1 MEQAAITTCKY
12 FLVNTFTNYLIGLV
26 IFTELVSTESL
37 NNHSN
42 LRLPTDVVPADY
54 RIQLIPFLWDGNF
67 TTNGKIQITLHCVQS
82 TNAIMFNAN
91 NLTILPSTVRV
102 KHKHVLPEYP
112 VHTELTIT
120 NQTYNEETQIYRL
133 TVYPELTEGSTYEL
147 HMDFVSV
154 LNDILQ
160 GFYRSKYIDSKTKQ
174 KRWLATTQF
183 SPTEA
188 RRAFPCWDEPAF
200 KARFTII
207 IGRPNNMSS
216 LSNMLIKETVP
227 IEGMDNWVWDHYYK
241 TLPMSTYLV
250 AFIMSDLQSS
260 GIITLPSGLRFQ
272 VFSRRDALPQTR
284 YASEIG
290 PKILTYFED
299 YFNIKYPLPKLDL
312 AAIPDFGFTG
322 MENWG
327 LITFRESGLL
337 YDTSISSLQDK
348 QKIALVTGH
357 ELAHQWFGNLV
368 TPSWWD
374 DVWLKEG
381 FATYIGLQA
390 VDYVEPT
397 WLIKM
402 QFVIDTLHAALV
414 IDSLLSSHQISVPIE
429 DPKDITQIFDGISYA
444 KGASIIRM
452 MSHFLSEENFKTGV
466 TQYLLTYQYKNANQN
481 QLWDVLTE
489 HIKDSSLPQDVTIKD
504 IMDSWTLQAGYPV
517 ITVQRDYNNRSV
529 LLTQERFL
537 LSGKKNK
544 SDALWWVPISYTTQ
558 SELDFN
564 NTQPKVWLKDTK
576 SYVMFSGID
585 SSQWLLLNLHNT
597 GYFRVNYDERN
608 WKMLADDFYNLPELI
623 RGQLL
628 NDALSLARAGLLKYS
643 LALNLTEKLFND
655 DSYSAL
661 AAVKREAYYIHNML
675 IRTPAYEKLKTYIL
689 KVLKV
694 DTMNLT
700 LNSDDLP
707 EDHLARVHRVM
718 VINTACRLDYP
729 PLVEQVNRLA
739 DGWLRGAEPN
749 VGPDLKQAV
758 YCTAVAN
765 GNSSVWQYF
774 WNEYTK
780 SNAPSDREVYLATLG
795 CTTDTS
801 ILSRYINM
809 ILDESSG
816 IRKQDGTSVFK
827 SVAENKY
834 GYEIAFN
841 FLSNEWDNLQ
851 NYFGLGFRRISV
863 MVSFLSIYLNTQEQL
878 DQLKMIRLN
887 HSHHLGSTAL
897 SLNQTV
903 EEVTNSVAWI
913 QAYYDEINGWLDNTL
928 SSMQFL

>member
-1 MEQAAITTCKY
+1 MEQTTYTKCKFCLLSILRNNLIT
-12 FLVNTFTNYLIGLV
+12 LV
-26 IFTELVSTESL
+26 IFTELIGAEYS
-37 NNHSN
+37 NKHSN
-42 LRLPTDVVPADY
+42 LRLPMDVIPVDY
-54 RIQLIPFLWDGNF
+54 KIQLIPFLQDGNF
-67 TTNGKIQITLHCVQS
+67 TTNGRVQITLRCDHS
-82 TNAIMFNAN
+82 TNVIMLNTN
-91 NLTILPSTVRV
+91 NLTILPSTVKLR
-102 KHKHVLPEYP
+102 HAYDLPEYP
-112 VHTELTIT
+112 VHAELIVA
-120 NQTYNEETQIYRL
+120 NQTYNKEKQIYSI
-133 TVYPELTEGSTYEL
+133 TVYPALTEATTYEL
-147 HMDFVSV
+147 YMDFVSE

-160 GFYRSKYIDSKTKQ
+160 GFYRSKYIDLKSKQ

-200 KARFTII
+200 KASFTII
-207 IGRPNNMSS
+207 IGRPKNMSS
-216 LSNMLIKETVP
+216 LSNMPVKETLP
-227 IEGMDNWVWDHYYK
+227 IEGMDNWVWDHYYT

-250 AFIMSDLQSS
+250 AFIVSDLKSL
-260 GIITLPSGLRFQ
+260 GIITLQSGLKFQ
-272 VFSRRDALPQTR
+272 VFSRSDVLQQTR
-284 YASEIG
+284 YALEIG
-290 PKILTYFED
+290 PKILMYFED

-337 YDTSISSLQDK
+337 YDISISSLQDK
-348 QKIALVTGH
+348 QRVALVTGH

-414 IDSLLSSHQISVPIE
+414 IDSLLSSHQISVQIE

-452 MSHFLSEENFKTGV
+452 MSHFLSEDNFKTGI

-481 QLWDVLTE
+481 QLWDVLTG
-489 HIKDSSLPQDVTIKD
+489 HIKDSSLPQGITIKD

-517 ITVQRDYNNRSV
+517 VTVQRDYNNKTV

-537 LSGKKNK
+537 LSGKRNK
-544 SDALWWVPISYTTQ
+544 SDSLWWIPISYTAQ
-558 SELDFN
+558 AESDFN
-564 NTQPKVWLKDTK
+564 NTQPRVWMKNTE
-576 SYVMFSGID
+576 SYVTFSGID
-585 SSQWLLLNLHNT
+585 SSQWLLVNLHHT

-608 WKMLADDFYNLPELI
+608 WAMLADDFHNLPELI

-628 NDALSLARAGLLKYS
+628 NDALSLARAGLLNYS
-643 LALNLTEKLFND
+643 LALNLTTKLIND

-661 AAVKREAYYIHNML
+661 AAVKREAYYVHNML
-675 IRTPAYEKLKTYIL
+675 IRTPVYEKLKAYIL

-694 DTMNLT
+694 DSMNLS
-700 LNSDDLP
+700 LNSNDLP
-707 EDHLARVHRVM
+707 NDHLARVHRVM
-718 VINTACRLDYP
+718 VINTACRLEYP
-729 PLVEQVNRLA
+729 PIVEQVRRLT
-739 DGWLRGAEPN
+739 DSWLQGATLN
-749 VGPDLKQAV
+749 VGPDLKQAA
-758 YCTAVAN
+758 YCTAVAH

-780 SNAPSDREVYLATLG
+780 SNSPSDREVYLAALG
-795 CTTDTS
+795 CTMDTT
-801 ILSRYINM
+801 ILTRYINM
-809 ILDESSG
+809 LLDESSG
-816 IRKQDGTSVFK
+816 IRKQDGTYVFK

-851 NYFGLGFRRISV
+851 NYFGLGFRRISL

-878 DQLKMIRLN
+878 DQLKMIQLN
-887 HSHHLGSTAL
+887 HSQHLGSTDL
-897 SLNQTV
+897 SLNQTI

-913 QAYYDEINGWLDNTL
+913 QAYYSEINKWLDKE
-928 SSMQFL
+928 SVQFL